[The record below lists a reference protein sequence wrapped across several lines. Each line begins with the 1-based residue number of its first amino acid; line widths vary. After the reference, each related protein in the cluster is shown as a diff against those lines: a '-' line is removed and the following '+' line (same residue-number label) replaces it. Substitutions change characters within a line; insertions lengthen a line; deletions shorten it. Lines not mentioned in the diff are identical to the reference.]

1 MSIRF
6 VPIASGV
13 YQPVADRLG
22 DEMGARAGSNLG
34 HRIADV
40 RPDRVVRDAQLR
52 GDLRARVAER
62 DEAHDLALSGRER
75 PLSEARLRRMTEVR
89 TPARRAQRD
98 DEDEA
103 ATRDDLGGRAPL
115 NRDLGAAGV
124 DQAHHAGEVS
134 GIHVGL
140 PFALAGERAPGHD
153 LEHGPADH
161 GGARTADERHQGRV
175 GVDDPTALVEEHHR
189 VARLAERA
197 REQLGPSV
205 GATHGVI
212 VGPDRAGAI
221 TRFGRCAARSG
232 QPEPA
237 QLAVEVGPG
246 PALAAALGDR
256 VAELEQTG
264 LDDVAPRPPAAALA
278 LLEPGG
284 RGRMAAGPVVAA
296 AGGDLVLGPGR
307 AALEPRHH
315 VLEGGLGAAGLE
327 GTPAPDALGPVA
339 LDDPPQALGPRQ
351 ARVYSNVS
359 STHSPARRPRVRR
372 SSAEGARPAAAPRLF
387 QRPEP
392 PPAGPPAE
400 GQALVRTHAEDR
412 LVVVRAGAVDDLRQH
427 DLAGLGA
434 IALAGIG
441 TTRGVLEGGA
451 LPASVLGMGD
461 CEVAIHLLQ
470 VRIEAALGRLELAAP
485 CVCPARGE
493 QREHQDDRDDDD
505 LPGRHGPDYIR
516 ARGPYCGT
524 ARESRCAPT
533 LRFTRW
539 RALSTVLQSQS
550 RCSPMPV

>member
-22 DEMGARAGSNLG
+22 DEMGARAGSDLG

-40 RPDRVVRDAQLR
+40 RPHRVVRDAQLR

-62 DEAHDLALSGRER
+62 DEAHDLALPGGER

-115 NRDLGAAGV
+115 NRDLGAAGA
-124 DQAHHAGEVS
+124 DQAHHAGKVS

-161 GGARTADERHQGRV
+161 GGARTADERRQGRV
-175 GVDDPTALVEEHHR
+175 GVDDPTALVEQHHR

-205 GATHGVI
+205 GATHGEI
-212 VGPDRAGAI
+212 VGPDCAGAI
-221 TRFGRCAARSG
+221 TRFGRCATRSG
-232 QPEPA
+232 QPEPP
-237 QLAVEVGPG
+237 QLTVEVGPG

-256 VAELEQTG
+256 VAELEQAG

-372 SSAEGARPAAAPRLF
+372 SSAPTRKT
-387 QRPEP
+387 
-392 PPAGPPAE
+392 
-400 GQALVRTHAEDR
+400 ALSS
-412 LVVVRAGAVDDLRQH
+412 
-427 DLAGLGA
+427 
-434 IALAGIG
+434 
-441 TTRGVLEGGA
+441 
-451 LPASVLGMGD
+451 SV
-461 CEVAIHLLQ
+461 
-470 VRIEAALGRLELAAP
+470 
-485 CVCPARGE
+485 
-493 QREHQDDRDDDD
+493 
-505 LPGRHGPDYIR
+505 PGRSTTCVSTISPGSAP
-516 ARGPYCGT
+516 
-524 ARESRCAPT
+524 SR
-533 LRFTRW
+533 
-539 RALSTVLQSQS
+539 
-550 RCSPMPV
+550 SPA